1 MRSGMTRRFLA
12 LLLVLFPAEAFA
24 QRDFLTADEVDQV
37 RLAQEP
43 NMRLQLYIKFA
54 QQRVALIEQAVAQE
68 KSGRSRLIHDLLEDY
83 TKIIEAI
90 DTVSDDALK
99 RKVDISVGTKA
110 VADANQEMLTK
121 LEKVRESEPKDI
133 SRYQFALDQA
143 IDTTRD
149 SAELA
154 QEDLQKRSTDVQV
167 KAKKELDEREA
178 IMKPEEVAAKR
189 QEEKKAAETKRKAPT
204 LRRKGEVVKEQQ

>member
-1 MRSGMTRRFLA
+1 MPSRLFVFLC
-12 LLLVLFPAEAFA
+12 VLFFNGAFA

-43 NMRLQLYIKFA
+43 NMRLQLYTTFA
-54 QQRVALIEQAVAQE
+54 QQRLALIEQAVAQE
-68 KSGRSRLIHDLLEDY
+68 KQGRSKLIHDLLEDY

-99 RKVDISVGTKA
+99 RKVDISAGTKA
-110 VADANQEMLTK
+110 VADANKEMLAK
-121 LEKVRESEPKDI
+121 LEKIRESEPKDI
-133 SRYQFALDQA
+133 ARYQFVLDQA

-154 QEDLQKRSTDVQV
+154 QEDLQKRSTDVQA
-167 KAKKELDEREA
+167 KAKKEIDEREA
-178 IMKPEEVAAKR
+178 MMKPEEVAAKR
-189 QEEKKAAETKRKAPT
+189 QEEKKAVETKRKAPT
-204 LRRKGEVVKEQQ
+204 LRRKGEVVKEQP